1 MAKQWKIRR
10 GTSVEND
17 NFAGAVGEV
26 TMDTTNKTL
35 RVHTDGATPGGTSL
49 VSIETLKTIYPVGAV
64 YIGTTSTCPMASL
77 FGTWESIGTS
87 LVTSLSG
94 ASIKGN
100 GQNIHIHTTAG
111 GNANKDAKMQYNNNE
126 TLVLTA
132 YDGWHDQYDTN
143 DVYFG
148 DLNNNN
154 VGLTVNFTKTSITV
168 NMWKRT
174 A

>member
-10 GTSVEND
+10 GTSAEND
-17 NFAGAVGEV
+17 AFTGVEGEV

-35 RVHTDGATPGGTSL
+35 RVHDGNTTGGNSL
-49 VSIETLKTIYPVGAV
+49 VSIKTLKAMYPVGAV
-64 YIGTTSTCPMASL
+64 YIGTTAACPMASL
-77 FGTWESIGTS
+77 FGTWENIGTS

-94 ASIKGN
+94 ASVKGN

-111 GNANKDAKMQYNNNE
+111 GNANKDARMQYNNNE
-126 TLVLTA
+126 ALALTA

-148 DLNNNN
+148 DLNNDN

-168 NMWKRT
+168 NIWKRT